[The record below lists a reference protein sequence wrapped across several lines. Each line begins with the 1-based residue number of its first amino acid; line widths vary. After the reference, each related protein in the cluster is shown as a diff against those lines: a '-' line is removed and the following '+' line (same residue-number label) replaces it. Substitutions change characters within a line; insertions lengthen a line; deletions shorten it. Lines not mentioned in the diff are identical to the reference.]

1 MVFEQIKVMV
11 GEERLVA
18 GLGRSEDTLV
28 VYLLEYLGHLFVPW
42 VKLVL
47 QIQGLLGDLL
57 PLF

>member
-28 VYLLEYLGHLFVPW
+28 VYLLEYLGHLFVP
-42 VKLVL
+42 
-47 QIQGLLGDLL
+47 
-57 PLF
+57 